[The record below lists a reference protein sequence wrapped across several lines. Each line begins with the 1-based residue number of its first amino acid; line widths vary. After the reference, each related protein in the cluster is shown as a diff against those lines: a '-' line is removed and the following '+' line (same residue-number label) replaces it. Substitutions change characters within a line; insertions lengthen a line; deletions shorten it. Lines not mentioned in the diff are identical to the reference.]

1 MGGFAS
7 LTKTY
12 ALDNSV
18 LLGLVAFDPT
28 SSTSLNVNSIR
39 LQFERGENETLF
51 ITVSVLTTIPPRNNN
66 NGEFKSEE
74 NRVVLCKISR
84 K

>member
-1 MGGFAS
+1 MGLIIQINTLGTEQIGIGNALTQADANGEFAS

-28 SSTSLNVNSIR
+28 SSTSLNVK
-39 LQFERGENETLF
+39 LDTL
-51 ITVSVLTTIPPRNNN
+51 ILDGVKTKRCS
-66 NGEFKSEE
+66 
-74 NRVVLCKISR
+74 
-84 K
+84 